1 MLAKAT
7 QRGADAVIADLEDA
21 VAAGAKSRAR
31 ENVVSWLAEPDDT
44 GVARWVR
51 INSRPELLVDDLTA
65 VTRSSLTG
73 VYLPKVSSP
82 DEVARV
88 AGILDDL
95 ERDTGIEAGTI
106 RIAPLLETASGIL
119 AVAAIAAAAR
129 VSHLSIGEADLAAD
143 LGMHP
148 SPGAP
153 EMNPLRTMVVVASA
167 AAGIVPPIGPVD
179 TAVRDLET
187 LRLTSQALRRLGYG
201 GRAAI
206 HPAQIPIIN
215 SAFSPTAEEVA
226 IARQVIERYENARL
240 HERGVTVAADGSLID
255 EAVVR
260 RARLTLTSVEG
271 EGRDE

>member
-1 MLAKAT
+1 MLAKASG
-7 QRGADAVIADLEDA
+7 RGADAVIADLEDA
-21 VAAGAKSRAR
+21 VTAGAKSRAR
-31 ENVVSWLAEPDDT
+31 ENVASWLAEPDHT
-44 GVARWVR
+44 GTARWVR
-51 INSRPELLVDDLTA
+51 VNSSPELLVDDLLA
-65 VTRSSLTG
+65 VTRSSLAG

-95 ERDTGIEAGTI
+95 ERDAGVAPGKI

-119 AVAAIAAAAR
+119 AAARIAVSAR
-129 VSHLSIGEADLAAD
+129 VSHISIGETDLAAD

-153 EMNPLRTMVVVASA
+153 EMNPLRTMVVLASA
-167 AAGIVPPIGPVD
+167 AAGIGPPIGPVD
-179 TAVRDLET
+179 TAVRDLEM

-206 HPAQIPIIN
+206 HPTQIPIIN

-226 IARQVIERYENARL
+226 IARQVIERFENARGDD
-240 HERGVTVAADGSLID
+240 RGVAVTADGSLID

-260 RARLTLTSVEG
+260 RARRTLASAE
-271 EGRDE
+271 EENRDE